1 MKSITVFNM
10 NSTTSVAELEQQ
22 PQADLKSLLSDLYYN
37 IQSHPESALSSVK
50 KLQQAVSN
58 VKKQTVPIQIVRK
71 YLSGQHAYTK
81 HRPSVKVAVRRNRM
95 LAGGIGTSY
104 QADLADVQSLARKRG
119 NRGVRFLLCVI
130 DIFTKVAWVRPLKHK
145 TAGEVRDAFES
156 IWTDP
161 QLAPQMPTNSN
172 ARITMATD
180 KGREFLNSTVQRWFK
195 EHNIHHYTLSGDH
208 KAAVVERFQRTLK
221 DRLHR
226 LMSSR
231 SEAYKYVNMLPTV
244 VSAYNNSVHSTLSGS
259 LRPVDVNREN
269 EQKIWQLQFNRLAK
283 KRYTR
288 RPRDDLK
295 VGDIVLASIAKQP
308 FQKGYLE
315 YWHNERFR
323 VVEIRQGIPN
333 KSYRLV
339 SVVDGVPIEGVFYRE
354 QLQKVEENDIPPAL

>member
-1 MKSITVFNM
+1 MSVVKLKSE
-10 NSTTSVAELEQQ
+10 S
-22 PQADLKSLLSDLYYN
+22 DLKSLLTDLYYN

-50 KLQQAVSN
+50 KLQQAASK
-58 VKKQTVPIQIVRK
+58 VKKVPIEIVRN

-81 HRPSVKVAVRRNRM
+81 HRPSVKIAVRRNRM

-130 DIFTKVAWVRPLKHK
+130 DIFTKVAWVRPLKSK
-145 TAGEVRDAFES
+145 TAGEVRDAMES

-161 QLAPQMPTNSN
+161 QLAPQMPTKAAT

-180 KGREFLNSTVQRWFK
+180 KGREFLNATVQRWFK

-226 LMSSR
+226 LMSTR
-231 SEAYKYVNMLPTV
+231 AERYKYVDMLPTV
-244 VSAYNNSVHSTLSGS
+244 LSAYNNSVHSALSG
-259 LRPVDVNREN
+259 LRPVDVNGEN
-269 EQKIWQLQFNRLAK
+269 EQKIWHLQYKRLAK

-295 VGDIVLASIAKQP
+295 VGDTVLASIAKRP

-323 VVEIRQGIPN
+323 VAEIRQGVPN
-333 KSYRLV
+333 KTYRLV

-354 QLQKVEENDIPPAL
+354 QLQKVVEEEENDISSTLR